1 MYILSRPCLSS
12 LRPSIYALTFFFQM
26 KGVTEIHISCAFHEH
41 NKCNTKLLTI
51 DNWNQRH
58 IVVFMT
64 ALFLKN
70 CRQCK
75 NWKFSPF
82 FYPFYPWENKKLT
95 KNKTGKKKFFFAL
108 FGSFLGRKR
117 NLVKEQRVTVKI

>member
-41 NKCNTKLLTI
+41 NKCNTKLLII

-75 NWKFSPF
+75 NWKFRPF

-95 KNKTGKKKFFFAL
+95 KNKTGKIYIYFT
-108 FGSFLGRKR
+108 GRKR
-117 NLVKEQRVTVKI
+117 NLVKDQGVTVKI

>member
-1 MYILSRPCLSS
+1 
-12 LRPSIYALTFFFQM
+12 M

-41 NKCNTKLLTI
+41 NKCNTKLLII

-75 NWKFSPF
+75 NWKFRDHF
-82 FYPFYPWENKKLT
+82 LIHFTRGKT
-95 KNKTGKKKFFFAL
+95 KNLQKIKREKKYIYFI
-108 FGSFLGRKR
+108 GRKR
-117 NLVKEQRVTVKI
+117 NLVKDQGVTVKI

>member
-1 MYILSRPCLSS
+1 
-12 LRPSIYALTFFFQM
+12 M

-41 NKCNTKLLTI
+41 NKCNTKLLII

-58 IVVFMT
+58 IGVFMT

-75 NWKFSPF
+75 NWKFRPLS
-82 FYPFYPWENKKLT
+82 YPFYPWENKKLT
-95 KNKTGKKKFFFAL
+95 KNKTGKKIYIFYWQKKE
-108 FGSFLGRKR
+108 FGKR
-117 NLVKEQRVTVKI
+117 PRGHSQNLTQPLTSSANTLRS